1 MNFDPLLSLYALP
14 LLGVWAIYFGR
25 RWRKER
31 RSIAKREASAE
42 AGLLEPPS
50 LHPQID
56 PTRCIGCGACVR
68 ACPEGDILGL
78 IGGRAE
84 LVEPSDCIGHGA
96 CRAACPADAIR
107 LVFGTERRGVD
118 IPHVGPDFQ
127 TNVPGVFIAGELG
140 GMGLIRNAI
149 EQGRQAI
156 DAVRARGG
164 SRQSNVYD
172 VVIIGGGPAGFS
184 ASLAALEHRL
194 RFVTIEQDSFGGTVA
209 HFPRGKLVMTAPAK
223 LPLIGTV
230 KFREVSKEKLLG
242 FWHDAA
248 RRTGLRINYGE
259 RAESIVRNGSALEVR
274 TTRTSYP
281 TRAVLLAIGRRGTP
295 RRLGVPGE
303 ELPKVVYRLVDPAQY
318 RGKHVL
324 VVGWR
329 RQRARSR
336 RQHSRGA
343 ARHRHAL
350 PPQRSIQSCQ
360 AQEPGT
366 RGGGTQ
372 AGSAARADAIR
383 GQAHRRRGG
392 RAHAQWPA
400 NRDQERQC
408 DRLRRRNSADGIS
421 AEHRHRG
428 GDQIWHRLDRR
439 TSSWPQRSWQW
450 RPAPP
455 GTPAPKTA
463 RRRRAR
469 TPARAASTTRC

>member
-14 LLGVWAIYFGR
+14 LLLVWAVYFGR
-25 RWRKER
+25 RKRTER

-50 LHPQID
+50 LHPVID

-118 IPHVGPDFQ
+118 IPHVGSDFQ

-156 DAVRARGG
+156 EAVRARGG
-164 SRQSNVYD
+164 SRRANVYD

-194 RFVTIEQDSFGGTVA
+194 RFITIEQETFGGTVA
-209 HFPRGKLVMTAPAK
+209 HYPRGKLVMTAPAE
-223 LPLIGTV
+223 LPLIGKV
-230 KFREVSKEKLLG
+230 KFREVSKERLLS

-259 RAESIVRNGSALEVR
+259 RADSVTQCGDDLEVR
-274 TTRTSYP
+274 TTRACYR

-303 ELPKVVYRLVDPAQY
+303 ELPKVVYRLADPTQY

-324 VVGWR
+324 VVGGGDSALEAAASIAEEPSTVVTLSHR
-329 RQRARSR
+329 SEAFSRAKLKNRER
-336 RQHSRGA
+336 
-343 ARHRHAL
+343 
-350 PPQRSIQSCQ
+350 I
-360 AQEPGT
+360 
-366 RGGGTQ
+366 
-372 AGSAARADAIR
+372 SAAHKRGRLRVLMPSEVKRIGTEAVELTHNGKQTAIR
-383 GQAHRRRGG
+383 NDNVIVCAGG
-392 RAHAQWPA
+392 ILPTAFLQ
-400 NRDQERQC
+400 
-408 DRLRRRNSADGIS
+408 SIGI
-421 AEHRHRG
+421 EVE
-428 GDQIWHRLDRR
+428 
-439 TSSWPQRSWQW
+439 TKY
-450 RPAPP
+450 
-455 GTPAPKTA
+455 GTT
-463 RRRRAR
+463 
-469 TPARAASTTRC
+469 